1 MRSPSPS
8 LGFLWRTTTLR
19 HARHSW
25 RHTATVVA
33 ILALGVAAFLSIRM
47 ANRAAVVSFAGFSE
61 AVSGGS
67 DLSLTA
73 PAGLL
78 DAALLGEMRAALGA
92 QPGELIPLLRG
103 SAAIAAAGAG
113 PAADSFIF
121 LGLDLV
127 AMQNLHGILPG
138 DTERFIDFGTAGDEI
153 WTVLRS
159 SNRVFVSAQ
168 IAAKQNLKVGGTL
181 RLLVGDQLLDFVVA
195 GVLPKSRGTVPVP
208 ANLLV
213 TDIAALQQLI
223 EEPGRITQVDLLVPQ
238 GPGRIGQIA
247 AARAALEAAAM
258 GRWILRDPM
267 VEIGSGERMTASFRT
282 NLTVLSLIALL
293 VGVYLVT
300 QALDAAVVRRRH
312 EIAILRSLGLTVREL
327 RRLWLFEIIALGLAG
342 SVFGILLGWGL
353 AQITVVAVARTV
365 NALYQTSSATAAG
378 LTTLDAALGLALGLG
393 FSLFA
398 GWLPLRDAAAT
409 PPAQILAAGN
419 WTPGLRLL
427 RRPLLGAVM
436 LLAGL
441 GLRFLPPLSMAG
453 GSRFPLAGYAAALLW
468 LLGGTLV
475 ATCLFPPL
483 ARLAMRL
490 CAASPALHLGATRL
504 RRASSRHQLAAAG
517 LFVAT
522 AMAAS
527 MAILV
532 GSFDKT
538 VRSWIDVRFQ
548 ADVYLTSAG
557 AQGAGSLNRIREA
570 TWRELESDPRVA
582 AIDVFLALPIELNGV
597 PTYLGGADL
606 SLLGTR
612 QHLLWLGAPPSRDT
626 FLAGAPDAP
635 VAAIANE
642 AFLTRFARTAGDLI
656 EVPTPQGPRTLRI
669 AAVQAD
675 YGNEQGSLTI
685 DRSHLVS
692 WFGTAAATN
701 LSVFLSDPGQ
711 AGEVVAAWQSR
722 HPGLNIRSNREL
734 RAVALEIFQ
743 QTFAI
748 TRALE
753 LISVFI
759 ALVGLALALTNILR
773 ESIPE
778 LETLRQLGM
787 RRSEIAAAT
796 AVEGTGIA
804 LVGLTGG
811 LLLSLAFGH
820 LLVFVINKQSFGWTL
835 QFAVPGA
842 KLATLA
848 IIILLTGAATAFL
861 TGLRANR
868 LLHPSSAR

>member
-1 MRSPSPS
+1 
-8 LGFLWRTTTLR
+8 
-19 HARHSW
+19 
-25 RHTATVVA
+25 
-33 ILALGVAAFLSIRM
+33 
-47 ANRAAVVSFAGFSE
+47 
-61 AVSGGS
+61 
-67 DLSLTA
+67 
-73 PAGLL
+73 
-78 DAALLGEMRAALGA
+78 
-92 QPGELIPLLRG
+92 
-103 SAAIAAAGAG
+103 
-113 PAADSFIF
+113 
-121 LGLDLV
+121 
-127 AMQNLHGILPG
+127 
-138 DTERFIDFGTAGDEI
+138 
-153 WTVLRS
+153 
-159 SNRVFVSAQ
+159 
-168 IAAKQNLKVGGTL
+168 
-181 RLLVGDQLLDFVVA
+181 
-195 GVLPKSRGTVPVP
+195 
-208 ANLLV
+208 
-213 TDIAALQQLI
+213 
-223 EEPGRITQVDLLVPQ
+223 
-238 GPGRIGQIA
+238 
-247 AARAALEAAAM
+247 
-258 GRWILRDPM
+258 
-267 VEIGSGERMTASFRT
+267 
-282 NLTVLSLIALL
+282 
-293 VGVYLVT
+293 
-300 QALDAAVVRRRH
+300 
-312 EIAILRSLGLTVREL
+312 
-327 RRLWLFEIIALGLAG
+327 
-342 SVFGILLGWGL
+342 
-353 AQITVVAVARTV
+353 
-365 NALYQTSSATAAG
+365 
-378 LTTLDAALGLALGLG
+378 
-393 FSLFA
+393 
-398 GWLPLRDAAAT
+398 
-409 PPAQILAAGN
+409 
-419 WTPGLRLL
+419 
-427 RRPLLGAVM
+427 M

-468 LLGGTLV
+468 LLGGTLL

-490 CAASPALHLGATRL
+490 CARSPALHLGATRL

-538 VRSWIDVRFQ
+538 VRAWIDVRFQ
-548 ADVYLTSAG
+548 ADIYLTSAG
-557 AQGAGSLNRIREA
+557 AQSAGSLNRIRET
-570 TWRELESDPRVA
+570 TWRELAGDPRVA

-612 QHLLWLGAPPSRDT
+612 QHLLWLGAPPSGDA
-626 FLAGAPDAP
+626 FLPGPPDAP

-642 AFLTRFARTAGDLI
+642 AFLTRFAKQAGDLI

-685 DRSHLVS
+685 DRSHPVA

-701 LSVFLSDPGQ
+701 LSVFLTDPGQ
-711 AGEVVAAWQSR
+711 AGEVVAAWQAR
-722 HPGLNIRSNREL
+722 HPGLDIRSNREL
-734 RAVALEIFQ
+734 REVALEIFQ

-753 LISVFI
+753 LISIFI

-787 RRSEIAAAT
+787 RRGEIAAAT

-811 LLLSLAFGH
+811 LLLALAFGH